1 MYDVIIVGAGPAGL
15 SAAIYSARAGLN
27 TLVVESV
34 FSGGQASTAYEI
46 DNYAGFPRING
57 TELAMK
63 MEAHAKEAGAAFAFQ
78 PVERAELA
86 GEVKRLYSGAD
97 VLEAKAVILAT
108 GGKKRKLGLADEA
121 RLTGSGVSYCA
132 TCDGG
137 FFRGRTAAVVG
148 GGNSALEDALYLA
161 NLCKKVYI
169 VYRRDSFRGFKSLA
183 DQVFARE
190 NIEVLFHSEV
200 TAVEGDFQ
208 VERITVVN
216 ARDGAA
222 RTLAVDGLFIA
233 IGMEPAN
240 DIFAGGLQ
248 LDERGFISAG
258 EDCKTSLPGVFAA
271 GDIRTKPLRQIITAA
286 ADGAVAAMAAFEY
299 TSGKQGG
306 LR

>member
-1 MYDVIIVGAGPAGL
+1 M
-15 SAAIYSARAGLN
+15 
-27 TLVVESV
+27 
-34 FSGGQASTAYEI
+34 
-46 DNYAGFPRING
+46 
-57 TELAMK
+57 
-63 MEAHAKEAGAAFAFQ
+63 
-78 PVERAELA
+78 
-86 GEVKRLYSGAD
+86 
-97 VLEAKAVILAT
+97 
-108 GGKKRKLGLADEA
+108 
-121 RLTGSGVSYCA
+121 
-132 TCDGG
+132 
-137 FFRGRTAAVVG
+137 
-148 GGNSALEDALYLA
+148 
-161 NLCKKVYI
+161 
-169 VYRRDSFRGFKSLA
+169 
-183 DQVFARE
+183 FARE

>member
-137 FFRGRTAAVVG
+137 FFRG
-148 GGNSALEDALYLA
+148 
-161 NLCKKVYI
+161 
-169 VYRRDSFRGFKSLA
+169 
-183 DQVFARE
+183 Q
-190 NIEVLFHSEV
+190 
-200 TAVEGDFQ
+200 
-208 VERITVVN
+208 
-216 ARDGAA
+216 
-222 RTLAVDGLFIA
+222 
-233 IGMEPAN
+233 IGRAH
-240 DIFAGGLQ
+240 
-248 LDERGFISAG
+248 
-258 EDCKTSLPGVFAA
+258 V
-271 GDIRTKPLRQIITAA
+271 
-286 ADGAVAAMAAFEY
+286 
-299 TSGKQGG
+299 
-306 LR
+306 